1 VGAAPTSR
9 PRGGLSGLLAVWL
22 GGLGTGGVAYLIVE
36 GAGEEASL
44 LEQGMA
50 VTFLAAPFFLVVHTL
65 LTLWPLIRGHAKG
78 LAVVWGAGATG
89 LGLVS
94 LAGDGAGPE
103 MNSLV
108 LLCRLLALFGPGLLS
123 LVTVAWLVDRWRRDP
138 V

>member
-1 VGAAPTSR
+1 MGAAPTPR

-22 GGLGTGGVAYLIVE
+22 GGLGSGGFAYLIVE

-50 VTFLAAPFFLVVHTL
+50 ATFLAAPFFLVVHTL

-78 LAVVWGAGATG
+78 LAAVWGAGAAG

-94 LAGDGAGPE
+94 LTDDGAGPE
-103 MNSLV
+103 MTSLV
-108 LLCRLLALFGPGLLS
+108 LLCRLLALLGPGLLS
-123 LVTVAWLVDRWRRDP
+123 LVTVAWLVDRWRRGP
-138 V
+138 A

>member
-1 VGAAPTSR
+1 
-9 PRGGLSGLLAVWL
+9 
-22 GGLGTGGVAYLIVE
+22 
-36 GAGEEASL
+36 
-44 LEQGMA
+44 
-50 VTFLAAPFFLVVHTL
+50 
-65 LTLWPLIRGHAKG
+65 
-78 LAVVWGAGATG
+78 VWGAGATG

-108 LLCRLLALFGPGLLS
+108 LSCRLLALFGPGLLS